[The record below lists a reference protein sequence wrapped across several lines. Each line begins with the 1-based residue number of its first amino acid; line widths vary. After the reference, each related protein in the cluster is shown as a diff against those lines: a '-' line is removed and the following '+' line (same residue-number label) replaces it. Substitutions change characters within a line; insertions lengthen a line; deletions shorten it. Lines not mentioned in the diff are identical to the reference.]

1 MNRIANI
8 VYQTETYANF
18 VYQSQTY
25 ARIVYQS
32 YLTFA
37 VIVFCGDFMG

>member
-37 VIVFCGDFMG
+37 VFVFCGDVMG